1 MKNLNGKVAAVTGA
15 GSGIGRAL
23 AINLA
28 QQGCNVA
35 LSDVNEAGLAETAE
49 LLKQYPVKITTQK
62 LDVSDKDAFYA
73 WADQVVADHGK
84 ANLVFNNAGVALAGT
99 VGDLSIEDYKWI
111 MDINFYGVLYG
122 TKAFLPHMENAGEG
136 HIVNIS
142 SIFGLASQPL
152 MSGYNASKFAVRGL
166 TESLRQDLDIA
177 GSCVSTTCVHP
188 GGIKTN
194 IAQSTR
200 FNENSSA
207 ITGADAD
214 ASKADF
220 ERLFIT
226 TPDKAAK
233 TILNG
238 VKKNKRRVLIGPDAI
253 AFDLMVRTMGS
264 WYQKVIVG
272 VMKLQANQNRKKNK
286 TA

>member
-28 QQGCNVA
+28 QNGCHLA
-35 LSDVNEAGLAETAE
+35 LSDVNEAGLEETKA
-49 LLKQYPVKITTQK
+49 LLKQYAVNITTQK
-62 LDVSDKDAFYA
+62 LEVSDKDAFYA

-122 TKAFLPHMENAGEG
+122 TKAFLPHMEKAGEG

-233 TILNG
+233 TIING

>member
-49 LLKQYPVKITTQK
+49 LLKQYPIKITTQK

-122 TKAFLPHMENAGEG
+122 TKAFLPHMDNAGEG

-233 TILNG
+233 TIING

>member
-1 MKNLNGKVAAVTGA
+1 MKKMTTWSKAVSLVAFCAA
-15 GSGIGRAL
+15 
-23 AINLA
+23 
-28 QQGCNVA
+28 
-35 LSDVNEAGLAETAE
+35 
-49 LLKQYPVKITTQK
+49 
-62 LDVSDKDAFYA
+62 
-73 WADQVVADHGK
+73 
-84 ANLVFNNAGVALAGT
+84 
-99 VGDLSIEDYKWI
+99 
-111 MDINFYGVLYG
+111 
-122 TKAFLPHMENAGEG
+122 
-136 HIVNIS
+136 
-142 SIFGLASQPL
+142 GLASQPL

-200 FNENSSA
+200 FNEKSSE

-214 ASKADF
+214 ASKAEF

-238 VKKNKRRVLIGPDAI
+238 VKKNKRRVLIGPDAV

-264 WYQKVIVG
+264 WYQKVIVA

>member
-1 MKNLNGKVAAVTGA
+1 MKKMTTWSKAVSLVAFCAA
-15 GSGIGRAL
+15 
-23 AINLA
+23 
-28 QQGCNVA
+28 
-35 LSDVNEAGLAETAE
+35 
-49 LLKQYPVKITTQK
+49 
-62 LDVSDKDAFYA
+62 
-73 WADQVVADHGK
+73 
-84 ANLVFNNAGVALAGT
+84 
-99 VGDLSIEDYKWI
+99 
-111 MDINFYGVLYG
+111 
-122 TKAFLPHMENAGEG
+122 
-136 HIVNIS
+136 
-142 SIFGLASQPL
+142 GLASQPL

-194 IAQSTR
+194 TAQSTR
-200 FNENSSA
+200 FNEKSSE

-214 ASKADF
+214 ADASKAEF

-233 TILNG
+233 TIING
-238 VKKNKRRVLIGPDAI
+238 VKKNKRRVLIGPDAV

-264 WYQKVIVG
+264 WYQKVIVA

-286 TA
+286 AA